1 MGARVRERG
10 GVMFQL
16 GFEWWR
22 GAGQVLTYSAVI
34 VVILWV
40 MSKIEVKGGGE
51 SPIQQEKGKE

>member
-1 MGARVRERG
+1 
-10 GVMFQL
+10 MFEI

-34 VVILWV
+34 VVILWI

-51 SPIQQEKGKE
+51 SPIERERERE